1 MELEG
6 TPSPIVEWFD
16 AFGNTID
23 CNSVAADDL
32 KLVARYPYATDDD
45 GPTPTA
51 A

>member
-16 AFGNTID
+16 ACGNTID